1 MAYEFLKKFFGTP
14 KDGEEPKAMTYAELE
29 AAIDAD
35 KKIQV
40 VDVKAGGYVSKE
52 KLDAKITELD
62 GVKQQLSD
70 ANTTIQSYKD
80 MDIDGIKQS
89 AKDWETKYT
98 QETQKLT
105 AQLAAQERTHALDMF
120 MGGYKFSSKPAE
132 NGVRAEFEKKNFTLE
147 DGKFLGGDE
156 FMKSLMENDD
166 YKGAFVIEDDS
177 NPADDSHEEEEG
189 KPFFARGVGGTGGAG
204 GEGVK
209 GKEAQ
214 FNPFGFNLIRQPEEQ
229 KFPEMNAYCISKLY
243 ADWTTDGTKTA
254 HSEALTEENVLTVFD
269 EMMKDMDNK
278 RVPRAG
284 RILYVTPDVRTLI
297 NNAKQIYRTVDV
309 GSRSDAIKRAINS
322 IDDVKIPESVPSDM
336 MQTKY
341 DFTEGWKVDSTAK
354 QINMVLVHPMAVITP
369 ISYEFAQLDPPSAG
383 SQGKYDYFEESFE
396 DVFILPHKMDAID
409 FHVNA

>member
-1 MAYEFLKKFFGTP
+1 MAYEFLKKLFGTP

-40 VDVKAGGYVSKE
+40 VDVKTGGYVSKE

-147 DGKFLGGDE
+147 EATLYAENADKKIAELQ
-156 FMKSLMENDD
+156 KENDKLKAAVQAQSATGD
-166 YKGAFVIEDDS
+166 AD
-177 NPADDSHEEEEG
+177 PAETE
-189 KPFFARGVGGTGGAG
+189 K
-204 GEGVK
+204 
-209 GKEAQ
+209 
-214 FNPFGFNLIRQPEEQ
+214 
-229 KFPEMNAYCISKLY
+229 
-243 ADWTTDGTKTA
+243 KTA
-254 HSEALTEENVLTVFD
+254 AKGSKKTE
-269 EMMKDMDNK
+269 
-278 RVPRAG
+278 
-284 RILYVTPDVRTLI
+284 
-297 NNAKQIYRTVDV
+297 
-309 GSRSDAIKRAINS
+309 
-322 IDDVKIPESVPSDM
+322 
-336 MQTKY
+336 
-341 DFTEGWKVDSTAK
+341 
-354 QINMVLVHPMAVITP
+354 
-369 ISYEFAQLDPPSAG
+369 
-383 SQGKYDYFEESFE
+383 
-396 DVFILPHKMDAID
+396 
-409 FHVNA
+409 

>member
-1 MAYEFLKKFFGTP
+1 
-14 KDGEEPKAMTYAELE
+14 
-29 AAIDAD
+29 
-35 KKIQV
+35 
-40 VDVKAGGYVSKE
+40 
-52 KLDAKITELD
+52 
-62 GVKQQLSD
+62 
-70 ANTTIQSYKD
+70 
-80 MDIDGIKQS
+80 
-89 AKDWETKYT
+89 
-98 QETQKLT
+98 
-105 AQLAAQERTHALDMF
+105 
-120 MGGYKFSSKPAE
+120 
-132 NGVRAEFEKKNFTLE
+132 
-147 DGKFLGGDE
+147 
-156 FMKSLMENDD
+156 
-166 YKGAFVIEDDS
+166 
-177 NPADDSHEEEEG
+177 
-189 KPFFARGVGGTGGAG
+189 
-204 GEGVK
+204 
-209 GKEAQ
+209 
-214 FNPFGFNLIRQPEEQ
+214 
-229 KFPEMNAYCISKLY
+229 MNAYCISKLY
-243 ADWTTDGTKTA
+243 ADWTTDGAKTA

-336 MQTKY
+336 MKTKY